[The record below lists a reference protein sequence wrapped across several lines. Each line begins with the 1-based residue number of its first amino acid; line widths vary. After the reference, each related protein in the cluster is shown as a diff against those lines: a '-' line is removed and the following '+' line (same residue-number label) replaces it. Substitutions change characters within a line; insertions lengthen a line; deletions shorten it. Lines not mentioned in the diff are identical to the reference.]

1 MNYVGLRAGFQPDED
16 DAMYAEVAA
25 RSTYM
30 YRIVFGVAYIA
41 LQYRILQFLF
51 ST

>member
-25 RSTYM
+25 GSTYM
-30 YRIVFGVAYIA
+30 YRIVFSVLRTSPYSM
-41 LQYRILQFLF
+41 QYRIL
-51 ST
+51 